1 MRAPMC
7 ALHISTTTDIYVHG
21 NAVLSNTDVFLIEAS
36 AAQHSDL
43 NVPPIDTQGRRIRGL
58 RSRVSSG
65 EAFSSTPLY
74 YIADIPL
81 QRHQDHSKT

>member
-1 MRAPMC
+1 MC
-7 ALHISTTTDIYVHG
+7 FLDISTTTDIYVHG
-21 NAVLSNTDVFLIEAS
+21 NAVLSYIDVFLIEAS

-43 NVPPIDTQGRRIRGL
+43 KVTPIDTQGRRMRGL

-65 EAFSSTPLY
+65 EAFSSTSLY

-81 QRHQDHSKT
+81 QRLEADSSI